1 MTAVEPERMFAS
13 EAKLPGARLVFEHV
27 IESVGA
33 GVQIT
38 HRARVEGPMA
48 WLWAALMRRSIEKG
62 LPDGVDRLA
71 ELAASGD

>member
-1 MTAVEPERMFAS
+1 MFAS
-13 EAKLPGARLVFEHV
+13 QAKLPGAKLVFEHV

-38 HRARVEGPMA
+38 HRARLDGPMA
-48 WLWAALMRRSIEKG
+48 WLWAAVLRRSIEKG

-71 ELAASGD
+71 KLDAAS